1 MNDEEDGFVLKGTL
15 IKTMTNFCSRFRF
28 FFFFLDFGILF
39 SFFLR
44 FHGLSTPIMLSLSL
58 FFLL

>member
-15 IKTMTNFCSRFRF
+15 IKTMTNFCSCFRI
-28 FFFFLDFGILF
+28 FFLDFGIF
-39 SFFLR
+39 FFFFLR

-58 FFLL
+58 FLLL